1 MKTINNYINEKLK
14 ISKNKR
20 TEYTLFP
27 KDKKEL
33 QQMIETEICKNG
45 VNCSLNHIDVSKIK
59 QMDALFF
66 YRPLR
71 KFNGDISKWDVSN
84 VTDAYRMFA
93 SSNYTG
99 EYGDISDWDVSK
111 ITDMTS
117 MFETS
122 NYNGDISD
130 WDVSN
135 VKSMHTMFMCS
146 LFDGDLS
153 RWDVSNVFDMGG
165 LFYEE
170 KYTGKNAS
178 IGNRDISKVE
188 TMESMF
194 KDSEFNSDISSW
206 TIDGNFCDYHFMLAD
221 CKKLEKRYYPTINR

>member
-1 MKTINNYINEKLK
+1 MKSIKQHINEALK
-14 ISKNKR
+14 INSKSKV
-20 TEYTLFP
+20 
-27 KDKKEL
+27 KKKISPETRYEL
-33 QQMIETEICKNG
+33 IDIINQRIESEGDECD
-45 VNCSLNHIDVSKIK
+45 LNDIDTSKITD
-59 QMDALFF
+59 MSNLF
-66 YRPLR
+66 YDSN
-71 KFNGDISKWDVSN
+71 FN
-84 VTDAYRMFA
+84 
-93 SSNYTG
+93 
-99 EYGDISDWDVSK
+99 GDISDWDVSK

-165 LFYEE
+165 MFYEA
-170 KYTGKNAS
+170 KYTGKNGS
-178 IGNRDISKVE
+178 IGDWDISNVE

-194 KDSEFNSDISSW
+194 KDSNFNGDISSW
-206 TIDGNFCDYHFMLAD
+206 TIDGNFCDYHFMFAGS
-221 CKKLEKRYYPTINR
+221 KKLEQTHYPTINHK